1 MYAFFVGQ
9 ILNRRRIAFFFIFE
23 GVRRMAMESSDA
35 RATARSSTAT
45 VCTGAHCTQDSGLAW
60 QPCSSVE
67 PRSAQRWTRERVM
80 ACVPE
85 AGPTTGG
92 RAPGRQVTTTT
103 CAAPP
108 VLIRIG
114 VVRVCTCPLT
124 LPARQVGDA
133 DRFFAVSDPSI
144 AGRRCL
150 CCACDD
156 GDLARA
162 ALSMCRYVDAR
173 THQLYCYSACSAAS
187 FAPVCCL

>member
-1 MYAFFVGQ
+1 
-9 ILNRRRIAFFFIFE
+9 
-23 GVRRMAMESSDA
+23 MAMESSDA

-45 VCTGAHCTQDSGLAW
+45 GCTGAHCTQDSGLAW

-80 ACVPE
+80 ACGPE
-85 AGPTTGG
+85 PD
-92 RAPGRQVTTTT
+92 R
-103 CAAPP
+103 PP
-108 VLIRIG
+108 VAEVSLALLSYFSFTIRIV

-144 AGRRCL
+144 AGGRCL